1 MAKKS
6 PFFNKYAGVK
16 LEALP
21 PPKPKKEEV
30 EINRRP
36 LSVSELAA
44 YVGWTRSKIDRYVK
58 AGLIPFHKIGNSYP
72 FYYLD
77 EVLDALKNNT
87 RSNEQSHKDGTAEK
101 KIEGAQ
107 K

>member
-1 MAKKS
+1 MAKKR

-87 RSNEQSHKDGTAEK
+87 VVKIKTEDDTTKQS
-101 KIEGAQ
+101 
-107 K
+107 